1 MQARLTLF
9 FALLLGLLTACAGG
23 PQKTNA
29 YGGSS
34 QVNGSAS
41 SLMGEGQVL
50 GSAAEADAARREAE
64 MLAELAEEGIY
75 PETSPCQVTVKYF
88 RSNTTIGLYNEAYVS
103 QSDYYTQERSSAD
116 YKVISDIKMGALL
129 KSLEEF
135 EYFDEAEAD
144 IKRMPGASVA
154 VVVRRGNQS
163 WTLNWGQAMGEDK
176 MEVAR
181 NSADTVR
188 VVYDTQRSVQ
198 VVDNADGEDYFLKE
212 RERIQRENAL
222 RQAHGAASG
231 GGR

>member
-1 MQARLTLF
+1 MQARLTLLSV
-9 FALLLGLLTACAGG
+9 LLLGLLTACSGAPQKSNSFGG
-23 PQKTNA
+23 PANN
-29 YGGSS
+29 
-34 QVNGSAS
+34 NGSAS
-41 SLMGEGQVL
+41 SLMSDDQVL
-50 GSAAEADAARREAE
+50 GSASEAEATRREEA
-64 MLAELAEEGIY
+64 MLAELAAEGIY
-75 PETSPCQVTVKYF
+75 PETQPCQITVKYF

-103 QSDYYTQERSSAD
+103 QSEYYTQERTSAD

-135 EYFDEAEAD
+135 EYFDEAESE

-154 VVVRRGNQS
+154 VVVRRGNKS

-198 VVDNADGEDYFLKE
+198 VVDNADGENYFLKE